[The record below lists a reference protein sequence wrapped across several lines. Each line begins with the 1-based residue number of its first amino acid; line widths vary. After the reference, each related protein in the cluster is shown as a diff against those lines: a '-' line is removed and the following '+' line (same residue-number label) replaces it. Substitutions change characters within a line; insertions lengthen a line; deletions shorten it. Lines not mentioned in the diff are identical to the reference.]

1 MSDTIILPR
10 CPESGKASFR
20 TVSEAR
26 LWLVKKSF
34 LEKTPDRIYR
44 CSDCQYW
51 HFTASHHWTSQKI
64 KQRRNYGRRE
74 AVSGHGRKKGR
85 KR

>member
-20 TVSEAR
+20 SESEAR
-26 LWLVKKSF
+26 VWLVKQPL
-34 LEKTPDRIYR
+34 LEKIPDRIYR
-44 CSDCQYW
+44 CSDCRYW
-51 HFTASHHWTSQKI
+51 HFTGSHHWTSQKI
-64 KQRRNYGRRE
+64 KLRRNYGRRE
-74 AVSGHGRKKGR
+74 AVSGHSRKKRR

>member
-1 MSDTIILPR
+1 MIILPR
-10 CPESGKASFR
+10 CPDTRKASFR
-20 TVSEAR
+20 TKSEAR
-26 LWLVKKSF
+26 LWLVKQSL

-44 CSDCQYW
+44 CSGCRYW

-64 KQRRNYGRRE
+64 RRRRNYGRRE
-74 AVSGHGRKKGR
+74 VAPSPRRKKSG